1 MLPRCATHQN
11 MRPAVRMI
19 ASRFELVIFDCDA
32 LRDQITQTVSTS
44 ASARL
49 MIGSLSTNNP

>member
-1 MLPRCATHQN
+1 
-11 MRPAVRMI
+11 MI